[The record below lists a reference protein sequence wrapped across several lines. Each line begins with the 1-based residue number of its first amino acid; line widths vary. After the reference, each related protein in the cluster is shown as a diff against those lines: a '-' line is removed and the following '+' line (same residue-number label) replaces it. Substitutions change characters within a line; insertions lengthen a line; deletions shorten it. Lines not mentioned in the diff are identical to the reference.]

1 MKDLLSDEFQN
12 LVNDTLIRHHG
23 LLDIMT
29 KFSESAAKTNRAV
42 VKSVTGCGC
51 IQIDAKKVSTAE
63 TDSIQDLKLVLD
75 KHSRGELCPDCNEKI
90 SQELGKLM
98 FYVTALCN
106 NLDISLYDV
115 LLQEYKKIRTL
126 GSYNLT

>member
-42 VKSVTGCGC
+42 VKSVTSCGC

-75 KHSRGELCPDCNEKI
+75 KHSRGELCPDCSEKI

-98 FYVTALCN
+98 FYITALCN